1 MENQRDILAKKQ
13 QLLAEKQRELELLK
27 QRSAKRGHLK
37 AANSPVT
44 SDSSHVTSTKSV
56 PEALGNIEAFGNKS
70 RPDDTTQEYNRG
82 RTGMPGTHDL
92 QTDRSP
98 PTSIG
103 SALSTPQNT
112 PPDRMEHRTPST
124 SKKRY
129 SSIIEA
135 KHRQLVE
142 EEGLAFRAS
151 QARLHSNEG
160 EGTHTH
166 IHTVLWHCLHTND
179 HIWD

>member
-1 MENQRDILAKKQ
+1 M
-13 QLLAEKQRELELLK
+13 
-27 QRSAKRGHLK
+27 
-37 AANSPVT
+37 
-44 SDSSHVTSTKSV
+44 
-56 PEALGNIEAFGNKS
+56 PESLDNIEAFGNKS
-70 RPDDTTQEYNRG
+70 RPDDTSQEYNRG
-82 RTGMPGTHDL
+82 RIDMPGTHDL

-98 PTSIG
+98 PTSG
-103 SALSTPQNT
+103 LSTPQNT

-160 EGTHTH
+160 EGTHTR
-166 IHTVLWHCLHTND
+166 IHTVLWHCLHTMTIYGINLKVFFYSRNKPWTSSSRGVHHD
-179 HIWD
+179 YLYFLHIHTHIQITHQKPAQ